1 MKIIPVASV
10 SFLLKAF
17 TLIVFLIPSL
27 SAFNTC
33 DAQSI
38 VGKWHR
44 GGTKIFV
51 VDKATGAQKPLSEE
65 QQKQF
70 DDAAA
75 ANQFDEI
82 LEFKSDNTYID
93 KVSAKGREATQ
104 HTEKYSLSGNKLDMN
119 IPLVKNEKTT
129 ITIKSLD
136 AHTMVWDL
144 MFMGRLTEVIYT
156 KM

>member
-1 MKIIPVASV
+1 MVKT
-10 SFLLKAF
+10 F
-17 TLIVFLIPSL
+17 TLIVFIIMSL
-27 SAFNTC
+27 SSFNIC
-33 DAQSI
+33 EAQSI

-51 VDKATGAQKPLSEE
+51 IDKATGEQKPLSDQ

-70 DDAAA
+70 DDAAV
-75 ANQFDEI
+75 ANEYNEV
-82 LEFKSDNTYID
+82 LEFKSDNTYTD
-93 KVSAKGREATQ
+93 RVSAKGREATQ

-119 IPLVKNEKTT
+119 IPPVKNERTT

-144 MFMGRLTEVIYT
+144 VFMGRLTEVVYT